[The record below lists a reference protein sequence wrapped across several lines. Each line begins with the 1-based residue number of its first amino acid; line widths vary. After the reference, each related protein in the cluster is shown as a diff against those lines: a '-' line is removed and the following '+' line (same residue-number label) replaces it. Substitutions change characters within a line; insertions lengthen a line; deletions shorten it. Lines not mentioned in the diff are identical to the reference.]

1 MKKSKDIKNFL
12 ADFEKILEEYMVDK
26 APFSIPEDI
35 KKLIVDYGPYLL
47 ILKIILQIP
56 SVLSIFGLILF
67 LSPFTPVKPS
77 YFYFGFN
84 YTVAMVILGVSLVI
98 EASAISPLLK
108 KEEKGWRLVFYSSL
122 LGLLVSF
129 FYGGVF
135 GGLIAALIFWYVLFQ
150 IKDYYR

>member
-12 ADFEKILEEYMVDK
+12 ADFENTLEEYMVNK

-35 KKLIVDYGPYLL
+35 KKLIVDYGPYVL

-56 SVLSIFGLILF
+56 SVLSIFGLTLF
-67 LSPFTPVKPS
+67 FSPFSPVGP
-77 YFYFGFN
+77 YRFYLGFN
-84 YTVAMVILGVSLVI
+84 YTLAMIILGVILVI
-98 EASAISPLLK
+98 ESLAVPSLLR